1 MKQLRIEPKTAG
13 VTHFSG
19 CNPDGQG
26 LFKVN
31 PDVPVTDALEHA
43 SCLMECAN
51 KLTVMAACELDDQG
65 AALWAAHFLN
75 EMAKAL
81 VDDVTTGV
89 FISSRGAK

>member
-1 MKQLRIEPKTAG
+1 MKQLRSEPKTAG

-19 CNPDGQG
+19 CNLDGLS

-31 PDVPVTDALEHA
+31 PEVPVSDALEHA
-43 SCLMECAN
+43 SCLMDCAN
-51 KLTVMAACELDDQG
+51 KLTVMAACELEEPG

-75 EMAKAL
+75 EMAKAV